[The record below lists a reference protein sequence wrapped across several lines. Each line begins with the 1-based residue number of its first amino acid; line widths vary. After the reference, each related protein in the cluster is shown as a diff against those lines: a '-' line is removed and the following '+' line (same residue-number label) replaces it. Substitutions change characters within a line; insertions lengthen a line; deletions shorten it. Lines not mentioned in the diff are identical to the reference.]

1 MKIERLLG
9 AALCG
14 LARVI
19 TGARAIHHAAQG
31 PAPTGEPSV
40 YYANHRSHIDFL
52 LVWAALPPRVRRR
65 TRPVAGADYWL
76 ASPLRRYVALR
87 IFRAVLVE
95 RGGAAHAAADPLA
108 AMHAALDA
116 GESLIVFPEGTRNV
130 GDALLPFKSG
140 IFRLARAR
148 PGLRFVP
155 VWVENLGRVMP
166 KGSFIPVPLLCALH
180 FGDALCLGND
190 EARGGFLNRSRDA
203 LIALAPPAA

>member
-31 PAPTGEPSV
+31 SNPAGEPRV

-76 ASPLRRYVALR
+76 ASPLRRYVALS
-87 IFRAVLVE
+87 IFRAVLID
-95 RGGAAHAAADPLA
+95 RGGTVHAAADPLA
-108 AMHAALDA
+108 VMHAALDA

-130 GDALLPFKSG
+130 GDGLLPFKSG
-140 IFRLARAR
+140 IFRLARSR

-180 FGDALCLGND
+180 FGEMPCLGDD
-190 EARGGFLNRSRDA
+190 ELRSSFLNRSRDA

>member
-31 PAPTGEPSV
+31 SNPAGEPRV

-76 ASPLRRYVALR
+76 ASPLRRYVALS
-87 IFRAVLVE
+87 IFRAVLID
-95 RGGAAHAAADPLA
+95 RGGTVHAAADPLA
-108 AMHAALDA
+108 VMHAALDA

-130 GDALLPFKSG
+130 GDGLLPFKSG
-140 IFRLARAR
+140 LYHLAKSYPQAE
-148 PGLRFVP
+148 LIP
-155 VWVENLGRVMP
+155 VWIANLNRVMP
-166 KGSFIPVPLLCALH
+166 KGRVLPLPLLCTTSFGAPLQLEDGEDKAL
-180 FGDALCLGND
+180 FL
-190 EARGGFLNRSRDA
+190 ARTRDA
-203 LIALAPPAA
+203 LLALAPEHV

>member
-19 TGARAIHHAAQG
+19 TGARAIHHAAQA

-76 ASPLRRYVALR
+76 ASPLRRYVALH

-95 RGGAAHAAADPLA
+95 RGGTVHAAADPLA
-108 AMHAALDA
+108 EMHAALDA

-130 GDALLPFKSG
+130 GDGLLPFKSG
-140 IFRLARAR
+140 IFRLARSR

-180 FGDALCLGND
+180 FGEMLCLGDD
-190 EARGGFLNRSRDA
+190 ELRSSFLNRSRDA

>member
-31 PAPTGEPSV
+31 SNPAGEPRV

-87 IFRAVLVE
+87 IFRAVLVD
-95 RGGAAHAAADPLA
+95 RGGAVHAAADPLA
-108 AMHAALDA
+108 EMHAALDA

-130 GDALLPFKSG
+130 GDGLLPFKSG
-140 IFRLARAR
+140 IFRLARSR

-180 FGDALCLGND
+180 FGEMLCLGDD
-190 EARGGFLNRSRDA
+190 ELRSSFLNRSRDA

>member
-31 PAPTGEPSV
+31 SNPAGEPRV

-76 ASPLRRYVALR
+76 ASPLRRYVALS
-87 IFRAVLVE
+87 IFRAVLID
-95 RGGAAHAAADPLA
+95 RGGTVHAAADPLA
-108 AMHAALDA
+108 VMHAALDA
-116 GESLIVFPEGTRNV
+116 GESLIVFPEGTRNI
-130 GDALLPFKSG
+130 GDDLLPFKSG
-140 IFRLARAR
+140 IFRLARSR

-180 FGDALCLGND
+180 FGEMLCLGDD
-190 EARGGFLNRSRDA
+190 ELRNSFLNRSRDA